1 MLDRFI
7 SMRVFVQA
15 ATHGSLS
22 AAGRVM
28 DMSPAMATKHMDALE
43 ARLGVK
49 LLHRTTR
56 KLTLTDAGTEFLESC
71 RSILQELDE
80 AEAEVSVQR
89 TEAVGR
95 LRMNLPH
102 SFGTRFIAPLL
113 PEFSRR
119 YPGIDVE
126 VGLSDAQHDLIRE
139 GWDLGIRIGHLADSS
154 LKARR
159 LGNCQLYVCASP
171 DYLARHGRPRR
182 VADLA
187 EHNCLGYT
195 LSPLQGKGTWAFG
208 RQGDIKVPVHGNLTA
223 NNGDALLAA
232 AVGGQGIIYQPDFIV
247 DRAIAKGEL
256 VSLELDQPLVEL
268 GGLYVMF
275 PPDRRLPAK
284 VRLMIDFLVE
294 QLVGSPA
301 G

>member
-102 SFGTRFIAPLL
+102 SFGTRFIAPCYRSSVVVI
-113 PEFSRR
+113 PES
-119 YPGIDVE
+119 
-126 VGLSDAQHDLIRE
+126 
-139 GWDLGIRIGHLADSS
+139 
-154 LKARR
+154 
-159 LGNCQLYVCASP
+159 
-171 DYLARHGRPRR
+171 
-182 VADLA
+182 
-187 EHNCLGYT
+187 
-195 LSPLQGKGTWAFG
+195 
-208 RQGDIKVPVHGNLTA
+208 
-223 NNGDALLAA
+223 
-232 AVGGQGIIYQPDFIV
+232 
-247 DRAIAKGEL
+247 
-256 VSLELDQPLVEL
+256 
-268 GGLYVMF
+268 M
-275 PPDRRLPAK
+275 
-284 VRLMIDFLVE
+284 
-294 QLVGSPA
+294 
-301 G
+301 